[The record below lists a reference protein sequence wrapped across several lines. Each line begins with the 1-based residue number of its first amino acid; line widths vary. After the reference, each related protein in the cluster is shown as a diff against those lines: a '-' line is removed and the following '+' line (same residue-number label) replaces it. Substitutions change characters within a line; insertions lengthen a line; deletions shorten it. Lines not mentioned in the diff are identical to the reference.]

1 VVPERFRYASW
12 VLAARRAAT
21 RRAAGLPVWRAEL
34 AGLPNDVVYEVLALK
49 PQRPRYRSTRLD
61 RTGPPLLIRVE
72 LPRHVHGFG
81 RVMAAI
87 ARHAGCK
94 PATLYLW
101 VEQLLAAAGKQGQP
115 AAGRRAKR
123 KLSE

>member
-1 VVPERFRYASW
+1 
-12 VLAARRAAT
+12 
-21 RRAAGLPVWRAEL
+21 
-34 AGLPNDVVYEVLALK
+34 
-49 PQRPRYRSTRLD
+49 
-61 RTGPPLLIRVE
+61 VE

-81 RVMAAI
+81 RVLAAI

-94 PATLYLW
+94 PATLYLL

-123 KLSE
+123 RRAD